1 MTIKS
6 EVLFT
11 KEWHKPCLD
20 LLKSGVSNRQV
31 AKTLFGNGSFE
42 SRIRTF
48 LEREDVKKELSA
60 TTSNDLKILY
70 FDIETSPELS

>member
-31 AKTLFGNGSFE
+31 AKTLFGNDSFE

-48 LEREDVKKELSA
+48 LEREDVKKE
-60 TTSNDLKILY
+60 
-70 FDIETSPELS
+70 